1 MLTHGAENFKL
12 RYAFC
17 TIFSLLT
24 HGAKLKQT
32 TVAQSVSTPISSKT
46 TFAHA
51 VLHKLN
57 RKRHFEVFRT
67 FLTFLQFRATG
78 QWRTVFGTGFSLLT
92 IRTSCVPSFAQGFA
106 FSFEVQTLDKAKV
119 AQCGLP
125 CVIYSNKPVVHS
137 VLHSSYL
144 KKHIEVCWILF
155 TPRTNLSILTVVR
168 SFLRK
173 LQVKR

>member
-1 MLTHGAENFKL
+1 MAQKNFSCAMGFAQFLACLHMAPISSK
-12 RYAFC
+12 
-17 TIFSLLT
+17 
-24 HGAKLKQT
+24 T
-32 TVAQSVSTPISSKT
+32 TVAESVSTPISSKS

-57 RKRHFEVFRT
+57 RKRHFEVVRT
-67 FLTFLQFRATG
+67 FLTFLQYRATG

-92 IRTSCVPSFAQGFA
+92 IRDSCAPSFPQGLA
-106 FSFEVQTLDKAKV
+106 FSFEVQTLDKATV

-125 CVIYSNKPVVHS
+125 CVIWSNKPVVHS

-144 KKHIEVCWILF
+144 KNYIEVCWILF
-155 TPRTNLSILTVVR
+155 TPHTNLSILTVVR
-168 SFLRK
+168 FFLRK